1 MKKITFE
8 WVLFTVGGAILGA
21 IAVDAYRKA
30 KADAAKAKAEAAKPD
45 EIVIIEKL

>member
-45 EIVIIEKL
+45 EILLIEKL

>member
-1 MKKITFE
+1 MRKITFE

-45 EIVIIEKL
+45 EIVIVEKL